1 MDDLRRDIYRI
12 HEHDNLD
19 ENCIDCEHFY
29 REMKKIG
36 YSRRPELDEEAVM
49 EAIPITYSVRNGQ
62 IVDESPRNSYLSKAV
77 CFVIAKAICAKFK
90 APTADVNGLVELLRD
105 WDKFAKDVR
114 ANDACGHDW
123 LDELKNRTN
132 QALSNHAN
140 GNG

>member
-29 REMKKIG
+29 REMKKLG
-36 YSRRPELDEEAVM
+36 YSRRQELAEELLYNFLLSLGGDLQFAY
-49 EAIPITYSVRNGQ
+49 IYKGQ
-62 IVDESPRNSYLSKAV
+62 TGNPAKDV
-77 CFVIAKAICAKFK
+77 AKAICAKFK